1 MDPNTALANM
11 RAAIAEYR
19 RIADAGPSGLGQ
31 TIALAQISTEIAE
44 SADALDGWVSRG
56 GFLPSAW
63 QR

>member
-19 RIADAGPSGLGQ
+19 RVDAERESGLA
-31 TIALAQISTEIAE
+31 TFARLAEIGAEIAE